1 MIRNFSRHDAS
12 AVKYVLWP
20 AGSTLF
26 GRTVSQRFPPL
37 TPSHRSVCTT
47 GLVRANIVSPH
58 IKGKQPNKY
67 SLWKTKGH
75 VDNDHKETKK
85 CPDKNKLLWMAY
97 KYTKRKLFL
106 KYFVANGHPQKAVW
120 RIQWMAHFHRAKS
133 QSKIYPSLISEY
145 GDIPIFGMV
154 RLRSRDPIS
163 YLPKYEKNVKAPILK
178 CLLLAIKL
186 NYWWV
191 VAITMFC

>member
-85 CPDKNKLLWMAY
+85 CPDKNKLLRMAY

-106 KYFVANGHPQKAVW
+106 KYFVAMVTSKKLYDAYNEWRTSTELKVSPKYTQVW
-120 RIQWMAHFHRAKS
+120 S
-133 QSKIYPSLISEY
+133 QSTVTYQSSAWSDWEAETLSHICRNTKK
-145 GDIPIFGMV
+145 MW
-154 RLRSRDPIS
+154 RL
-163 YLPKYEKNVKAPILK
+163 K
-178 CLLLAIKL
+178 
-186 NYWWV
+186 
-191 VAITMFC
+191 F